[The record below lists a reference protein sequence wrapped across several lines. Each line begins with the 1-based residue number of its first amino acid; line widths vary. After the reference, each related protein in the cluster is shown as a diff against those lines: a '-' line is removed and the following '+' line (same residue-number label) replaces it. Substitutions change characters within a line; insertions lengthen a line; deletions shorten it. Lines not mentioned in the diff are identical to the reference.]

1 MVDTLTLDATQ
12 RAATGTFH
20 GGRRGVLEML
30 IRGPFFQFFPT
41 SGPQFLEPAPLS
53 PSFHT
58 RPLSSLP
65 HIPAITTSTLPPQ
78 VPPASV
84 KSAVG
89 ISINIPSVG
98 AREPATTGTKREPPK
113 VVIKHPDTLQQ
124 STNFVIMLAMC
135 HCHFFAP
142 YDSCLAHLA
151 SRIARGLR
159 RLMLYS
165 IRKVPS
171 PGVPHIYLC
180 APMYSAAFHL
190 HGNTVKRA
198 DSVEELLPSVPI
210 GSSGIRVPLRD
221 QPNAIV
227 TNGNPPKTTG
237 TRYM

>member
-20 GGRRGVLEML
+20 GGRRGVEML

-41 SGPQFLEPAPLS
+41 SGPH

-58 RPLSSLP
+58 RPLFSLP
-65 HIPAITTSTLPPQ
+65 HTLAITTSTLPPE

-135 HCHFFAP
+135 HC
-142 YDSCLAHLA
+142 YLAHLA
-151 SRIARGLR
+151 SRIARALR

-210 GSSGIRVPLRD
+210 GSNGIRVPLRD

-227 TNGNPPKTTG
+227 TYT
-237 TRYM
+237 

>member
-20 GGRRGVLEML
+20 GGRRG
-30 IRGPFFQFFPT
+30 FFPT
-41 SGPQFLEPAPLS
+41 SGPQFLLGPAPWS

-65 HIPAITTSTLPPQ
+65 HIPAITASTLPPQ

-113 VVIKHPDTLQQ
+113 VVIKRPDTLQE
-124 STNFVIMLAMC
+124 SANFVIMLA
-135 HCHFFAP
+135 
-142 YDSCLAHLA
+142 
-151 SRIARGLR
+151 I
-159 RLMLYS
+159 
-165 IRKVPS
+165 I
-171 PGVPHIYLC
+171 
-180 APMYSAAFHL
+180 YSAAFHL
-190 HGNTVKRA
+190 HGNTVERA

-221 QPNAIV
+221 QLNAIV
-227 TNGNPPKTTG
+227 TYVSCSQAGV
-237 TRYM
+237 

>member
-1 MVDTLTLDATQ
+1 MNSLKGLSRFTLSIAEPWSIRSPPLDATQ

-20 GGRRGVLEML
+20 GGRRGVKML
-30 IRGPFFQFFPT
+30 IRGPVFQFFPT
-41 SGPQFLEPAPLS
+41 SGPQFLEPAPW
-53 PSFHT
+53 
-58 RPLSSLP
+58 
-65 HIPAITTSTLPPQ
+65 I
-78 VPPASV
+78 PPASV
-84 KSAVG
+84 KSAVD

-98 AREPATTGTKREPPK
+98 AREPATTGTKRDPPK
-113 VVIKHPDTLQQ
+113 VVIKHLDTLQQ

-151 SRIARGLR
+151 SGIARGLR

-221 QPNAIV
+221 QLNAIV
-227 TNGNPPKTTG
+227 TNGNPPKTTS